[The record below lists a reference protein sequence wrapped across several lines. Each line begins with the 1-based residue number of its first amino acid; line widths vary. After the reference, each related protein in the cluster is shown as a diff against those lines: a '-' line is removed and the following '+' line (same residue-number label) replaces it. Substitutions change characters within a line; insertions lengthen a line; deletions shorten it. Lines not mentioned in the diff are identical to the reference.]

1 MTAKRSVL
9 ALAIAL
15 VAALFALPAPALAA
29 DGQIQVSVPTKVPCY
44 VSASGMVTAPSNWEI
59 RNTGSEET
67 ALGNVSVDSKD
78 SSATISADSSV
89 GGGDKTAWFSYEDGA
104 LTQEKS
110 GDQLAAG
117 ASVLVDWS
125 VGNLGHEALEGAAN
139 GGFNLAHVTFSF
151 AQKRAFAVL
160 FDDGTAKLYKR
171 AVDLPAVGSTFDG
184 GTVAKVVDGIENK
197 ESIFNKESSL
207 TSVSVADSGIR
218 PKTTKS
224 WFNYCQNLTL
234 ADLSNIDFSVD
245 TSMAYMFNECH
256 SLATLDVSKWDTSSV
271 T

>member
-104 LTQEKS
+104 LTR
-110 GDQLAAG
+110 
-117 ASVLVDWS
+117 
-125 VGNLGHEALEGAAN
+125 
-139 GGFNLAHVTFSF
+139 T
-151 AQKRAFAVL
+151 
-160 FDDGTAKLYKR
+160 
-171 AVDLPAVGSTFDG
+171 VGSTSR
-184 GTVAKVVDGIENK
+184 T
-197 ESIFNKESSL
+197 
-207 TSVSVADSGIR
+207 
-218 PKTTKS
+218 
-224 WFNYCQNLTL
+224 
-234 ADLSNIDFSVD
+234 
-245 TSMAYMFNECH
+245 
-256 SLATLDVSKWDTSSV
+256 
-271 T
+271 